1 MSRRYSRAYPHIGI
15 QLYDPDIFIQD
26 EKHDGKMMIGEA
38 QIIYMLT
45 RTQSMFTYKN
55 LPETIPSRNLEM
67 MLQINGNVFFT
78 KVDGEYYVFTGG
90 LGGEPDVY
98 YEPTIYTVANPALNF
113 SKNLKIGED
122 GILIRSDAFGL
133 GLLPMMQKYAALIVE
148 NEFTMRVADICSR
161 ISFIL
166 SASDDRTA
174 SSAKKFLKDI
184 EDGKLG
190 TISDNSFLEDFA
202 VNSVGD
208 KNSQR
213 MTDLVEY
220 QQYLKAAW
228 FNDLGLNANYNMK
241 REAISP
247 DEAQLNDDALL
258 PLIDDMLE
266 ERKRGLKQVNEMY
279 GLDIEVDL
287 DSSWMKEQK
296 EVLGSD
302 TSPLMDDSDT
312 GEPDGSV
319 ATPSEDPEPEED
331 PNDVEIEEENT
342 DPEDETEETE
352 DGPEESEEGP
362 EESEEGPEETEE
374 GPEDSEDLEEIKDD
388 IQDIKEDIQDIKE
401 ELTNE
406 ET

>member
-1 MSRRYSRAYPHIGI
+1 MSRRYNRACPHIGI
-15 QLYDPDIFIQD
+15 QLYDQDIFIQD
-26 EKHDGKMMIGEA
+26 EKHDGKTRIGEA

-45 RTQSMFTYKN
+45 RTQSMFTYKK
-55 LPETIPSRNLEM
+55 LPDTIPSRNLEM

-78 KVDGEYYVFTGG
+78 KVDDKYYVFTGG

-113 SKNLKIGED
+113 SKNLRIGVD
-122 GILIRSDAFGL
+122 GVLIRSDAFGL
-133 GLLPMMQKYAALIVE
+133 GLLPMMQKYAAMIVE
-148 NEFTMRVADICSR
+148 NEYTMRVADINSR

-166 SASDDRTA
+166 SSSDDRTA
-174 SSAKKFLKDI
+174 ASAKKFLKDI

-190 TISDNSFLEDFA
+190 TISDNSFLDDFA

-208 KNSQR
+208 KNNQR

-296 EVLGSD
+296 EVLGSG
-302 TSPLMDDSDT
+302 TVSLMADNSET
-312 GEPDGSV
+312 GEPDGRV
-319 ATPSEDPEPEED
+319 TTPSEDPEND
-331 PNDVEIEEENT
+331 PNDIEIEEENT

-352 DGPEESEEGP
+352 EPEEAPKEP
-362 EESEEGPEETEE
+362 EEDPEEPEE
-374 GPEDSEDLEEIKDD
+374 LEEIKDD
-388 IQDIKEDIQDIKE
+388 IQDIKDDIQDIKE
-401 ELTNE
+401 ELTD
-406 ET
+406 ETT

>member
-1 MSRRYSRAYPHIGI
+1 MSRRYSRACPHIGI

-45 RTQSMFTYKN
+45 RTQSMFVYKH
-55 LPETIPSRNLEM
+55 LPDTIPSRNLEM

-78 KVDGEYYVFTGG
+78 KVDDKYYVFTGG

-113 SKNLKIGED
+113 SKNLRIGVD
-122 GILIRSDAFGL
+122 GVLIRSDAFGL
-133 GLLPMMQKYAALIVE
+133 GLLPMMQKYAAMIVE
-148 NEFTMRVADICSR
+148 NEYTMRVADICSR

-174 SSAKKFLKDI
+174 ASAKKFLKDI

-190 TISDNSFLEDFA
+190 TISDNSFLDDFA

-279 GLDIEVDL
+279 GLDIEVEL

-296 EVLGSD
+296 EVLGSG
-302 TSPLMDDSDT
+302 TVSLMTDNSDT

-319 ATPSEDPEPEED
+319 ATPSEDPETD

-342 DPEDETEETE
+342 DPEDETEE
-352 DGPEESEEGP
+352 
-362 EESEEGPEETEE
+362 
-374 GPEDSEDLEEIKDD
+374 
-388 IQDIKEDIQDIKE
+388 IKEDIQDIKDDIRDIKE

-406 ET
+406 TT

>member
-1 MSRRYSRAYPHIGI
+1 MSRRYNRACPHIGI
-15 QLYDPDIFIQD
+15 QLYNSEIFNQD

-45 RTQSMFTYKN
+45 RTQSMFTYKK
-55 LPETIPSRNLEM
+55 LPDTIPSRNLEM
-67 MLQINGNVFFT
+67 MLQINGNIFFT
-78 KVDGEYYVFTGG
+78 TVNGEYYVFTGG

-113 SKNLKIGED
+113 SKNLRIGVD
-122 GILIRSDAFGL
+122 GVLIRSDAFGL
-133 GLLPMMQKYAALIVE
+133 GLLPMMQKYAAMIVE
-148 NEFTMRVADICSR
+148 NEYTMRVADICSR

-174 SSAKKFLKDI
+174 ASAKKFLKDI

-190 TISDNSFLEDFA
+190 TISDNSFLDDLA

-296 EVLGSD
+296 EVLGSG
-302 TSPLMDDSDT
+302 TVSLMTDNSDT
-312 GEPDGSV
+312 GEPDGRV
-319 ATPSEDPEPEED
+319 ATPSEDPETD
-331 PNDVEIEEENT
+331 PNDVEIEEEHT
-342 DPEDETEETE
+342 DPETEENE
-352 DGPEESEEGP
+352 D
-362 EESEEGPEETEE
+362 PEETPEE
-374 GPEDSEDLEEIKDD
+374 PEEVPEETEDLEEIKEDLQDIQDD
-388 IQDIKEDIQDIKE
+388 IQEIKED
-401 ELTNE
+401 LTNE
-406 ET
+406 TT

>member
-1 MSRRYSRAYPHIGI
+1 MSRRYFRACPHIGI

-26 EKHDGKMMIGEA
+26 EKHDGKTRIGEA

-45 RTQSMFTYKN
+45 RTQSMFTYKK
-55 LPETIPSRNLEM
+55 LPDTIPSRNLEM

-78 KVDGEYYVFTGG
+78 NVDDKYYVFTGG

-113 SKNLKIGED
+113 SKNLRIGVD
-122 GILIRSDAFGL
+122 GVLIRSDAFGL
-133 GLLPMMQKYAALIVE
+133 GLLPMMQKYAAMIVE
-148 NEFTMRVADICSR
+148 NEYTMRVADICSR

-174 SSAKKFLKDI
+174 ASARKFLKDI

-190 TISDNSFLEDFA
+190 TISDNSFLDDLA

-296 EVLGSD
+296 EVLGSG
-302 TSPLMDDSDT
+302 TVSLMADNSET
-312 GEPDGSV
+312 GEPDGRV

-331 PNDVEIEEENT
+331 PNDIEIEEENT

-352 DGPEESEEGP
+352 E
-362 EESEEGPEETEE
+362 PEETPEE
-374 GPEDSEDLEEIKDD
+374 PEEVPEEPEDLEEIKDD
-388 IQDIKEDIQDIKE
+388 IQDIKEDIQNIKE
-401 ELTNE
+401 ELTD
-406 ET
+406 ETT

>member
-1 MSRRYSRAYPHIGI
+1 MSRKYSRACPHIGI
-15 QLYDPDIFIQD
+15 RLYDPELFIQD

-45 RTQSMFTYKN
+45 RTQSMFKYKK
-55 LPETIPSRNLEM
+55 LPETIPSRNLEI

-78 KVDGEYYVFTGG
+78 KVNDNFYVFTGG

-113 SKNLKIGED
+113 SKNLKIGVD
-122 GILIRSDAFGL
+122 GVLIRSDAFGL

-148 NEFTMRVADICSR
+148 NEFTMRVADINSR

-174 SSAKKFLKDI
+174 ASAKKFLKDI

-279 GLDIEVDL
+279 GLDIEVEL

-296 EVLGSD
+296 EVLGSE
-302 TSPLMDDSDT
+302 TVSLMADNSDT
-312 GEPDGSV
+312 GEPDGRV
-319 ATPSEDPEPEED
+319 ATPSEDPD
-331 PNDVEIEEENT
+331 PNDVEIEEEHT
-342 DPEDETEETE
+342 DPENETEETE
-352 DGPEESEEGP
+352 EQEET
-362 EESEEGPEETEE
+362 PEETEE
-374 GPEDSEDLEEIKDD
+374 GTEETEDLEEIKDD

-401 ELTNE
+401 ELTD
-406 ET
+406 ETT

>member
-1 MSRRYSRAYPHIGI
+1 MSRKYNRAYPHIGI
-15 QLYDPDIFIQD
+15 QLYDPEIFIQD
-26 EKHDGKMMIGEA
+26 EKHDGKMHIGEA

-78 KVDGEYYVFTGG
+78 QVDGKYYVFTGG

-113 SKNLKIGED
+113 SKNLRIGED

-148 NEFTMRVADICSR
+148 NEFTMRVADICTR

-174 SSAKKFLKDI
+174 ESAKKFLKDI

-190 TISDNSFLEDFA
+190 TISDNAFLEDFA

-266 ERKRGLKQVNEMY
+266 ERKRGLKLVNEMY

-302 TSPLMDDSDT
+302 AAPLINVSDT
-312 GEPDGSV
+312 GEPDGRGDS
-319 ATPSEDPEPEED
+319 PSEDPEND
-331 PNDVEIEEENT
+331 PNDVEIEEENMDQEEPEE
-342 DPEDETEETE
+342 DPEE
-352 DGPEESEEGP
+352 PEEP
-362 EESEEGPEETEE
+362 EEDPEEPEE
-374 GPEDSEDLEEIKDD
+374 PEEEKEDIQEIKDD
-388 IQDIKEDIQDIKE
+388 IQEIKE
-401 ELTNE
+401 ELKD
-406 ET
+406 ETT